1 MLAEALLDA
10 EVKVGELL
18 KQIPTRQGMRIDLTS
33 SEYYEEV
40 KSNHDDKNNNKPENE
55 DIKELGFNNYQAY
68 TYEKMAGNKDFS
80 GTSKD

>member
-18 KQIPTRQGMRIDLTS
+18 KQIPTRQGMRTDLTS

-40 KSNHDDKNNNKPENE
+40 KSNHDDKNNKPENE
-55 DIKELGFNNYQAY
+55 VIKELGFNRYQAY